1 MQTIPKDILDKF
13 DAVLKQQKVAIA
25 SRNDYRKWLR
35 YFLDFCAKY
44 QPPNSRSEQAR
55 LFIEK
60 LRSKNQSAK
69 QLEQAADAV
78 SLFFTT
84 AQPRKKPGSENAENT
99 GLKPGLRS
107 VDYPSPMLG
116 TGLKG
121 EKV

>member
-1 MQTIPKDILDKF
+1 MQPIPKDILDQF

-35 YFLDFCAKY
+35 YFLDFRAKY
-44 QPPNSRSEQAR
+44 QPPNSRSEEVR

-84 AQPRKKPGSENAENT
+84 S
-99 GLKPGLRS
+99 
-107 VDYPSPMLG
+107 
-116 TGLKG
+116 
-121 EKV
+121 